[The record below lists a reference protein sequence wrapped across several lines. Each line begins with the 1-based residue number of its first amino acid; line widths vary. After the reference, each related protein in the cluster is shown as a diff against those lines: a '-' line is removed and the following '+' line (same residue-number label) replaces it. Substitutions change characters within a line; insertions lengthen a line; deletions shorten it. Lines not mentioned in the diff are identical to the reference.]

1 MKPRVSALVAMAR
14 NRVIGSNNALPW
26 HLPPDLKRFKL
37 LTMGHPIIMGRKT
50 YESIG
55 RPLPGRI
62 SIIITRQADYEVPGA
77 IVVDSLAQALHAG
90 GGKAQEHANAGSMAE
105 GEAFVIGGAEI
116 FRQALP
122 LCDRI
127 YITEI
132 QADFEGDVL
141 FPEFNMEE
149 WIETS
154 RERCRWD
161 GEGDGGGLDY
171 HFVVLDRKSDKKN
184 GSPSEPPLSR
194 PSKLSLTPPL
204 P

>member
-14 NRVIGSNNALPW
+14 NRVIGCNNALPW
-26 HLPPDLKRFKL
+26 HLPPDLKHFKS

-62 SIIITRQADYEVPGA
+62 SIIVTRQADYEVPGA
-77 IVVDSLAQALHAG
+77 IVVDSIAQALHAVD
-90 GGKAQEHANAGSMAE
+90 GKAQEHNNPDSTAD

-141 FPEFNMEE
+141 FPEFNLEE
-149 WIETS
+149 WIESS
-154 RERCRWD
+154 REWCHWD
-161 GEGDGGGLDY
+161 GGANNSSTLDY
-171 HFVVLDRKSDKKN
+171 HFVMLDRKSGKKN
-184 GSPSEPPLSR
+184 GSPSKPPLS
-194 PSKLSLTPPL
+194 
-204 P
+204 